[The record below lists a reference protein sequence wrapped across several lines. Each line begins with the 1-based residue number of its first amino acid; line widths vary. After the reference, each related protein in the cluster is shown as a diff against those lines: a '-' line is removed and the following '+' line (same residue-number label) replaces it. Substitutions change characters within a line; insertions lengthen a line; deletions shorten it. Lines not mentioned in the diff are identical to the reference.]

1 MCMSADDA
9 QWRICADD
17 AYLMRRCAFGL
28 YDAHI
33 RMCAAAHYA
42 VMRIISVRICA
53 YYAHIIRRCAYYAHM
68 RMCFVDAHN
77 MHICSYYAHI
87 IR

>member
-9 QWRICADD
+9 QWRMCADD

-28 YDAHI
+28 YDARIRILRMLCADAYDAHI

-68 RMCFVDAHN
+68 RM
-77 MHICSYYAHI
+77 
-87 IR
+87 

>member
-1 MCMSADDA
+1 MSADDA

-28 YDAHI
+28 YDARIRILRMLCADAHNAQR

-42 VMRIISVRICA
+42 VMRMRDKCA
-53 YYAHIIRRCAYYAHM
+53 YM
-68 RMCFVDAHN
+68 R
-77 MHICSYYAHI
+77 ILCSYYP
-87 IR
+87 